1 MKLLPRELDKLTL
14 VQTGL
19 LAQRRLSRGVRLN
32 ASECTALLA
41 TVLLELMR
49 DGRHSVS
56 DLQSIGQHI
65 LGFRHVLACVPQ
77 MVHEVQIE
85 GTFRDGTFLVTVHN
99 PVCTVDGDLRLALYG
114 SGIQI
119 GQGIDRLRDIVNPH
133 DESLDEAIRVR
144 EEKRLDE
151 LNVINDD
158 LFPWSD
164 DVAREFEP
172 ESDESCIGNVVTAS
186 GMIEIN
192 QGRKRYALRVTN
204 HGDRPVQIGS
214 HYHFAEANA
223 KLEMDRVVAY
233 GRRLDIPAGTAV
245 RFEPGDTRVVTLV
258 DIAGSRKV
266 HGGNGFAEGKVLRE
280 VADLKRVVD
289 EMQRRGALHVEQ
301 AMELNQRVPRP
312 RTVDRATYAM
322 TYGPTIGDRVRLGDT
337 CLWAEIEWDA
347 TVYGDECK
355 FGGGK
360 TLRDGMGQAATLN
373 RRQCLDLVI
382 TNAVIIDYTGIY
394 KADIGVRNGII
405 VGIGKAGNPDIMDGV
420 SPGMYVGASTE
431 AMAGEGK
438 IVTAGAL
445 DTHVHFICPQL
456 IDEAL
461 GSGITTLVGGGTG
474 PNTGTNATTCTP
486 GPYHIRAMLE
496 ATDSMPINVGLT
508 GKGNCSQKEP
518 LREQVRAGAIGLKIH
533 EDWGA
538 TPAVIDAC
546 LSVCDEL
553 DVQTTI
559 HTDTLNE
566 SGFVEHTLAAIGG
579 RTIHAYHTEGAGG
592 GHAPDILAVCGHES
606 VIPSSTNPTRPYTS
620 NTCDEHLDM
629 LMVCHHLD
637 KRIAEDVAFAES
649 RIRGETIAA
658 EDVMHD
664 VGAIAVMSSD
674 AQAMGRI
681 GEVVART
688 WRTADKMK
696 RQRGHLPV
704 PPTSEDLGV
713 PRASIYDRADNFRI
727 RRYIAKYTVNPAIA
741 HGVSHIVGSVEV
753 GRLAD
758 LVLWAPQDFGVR
770 PAVVIKGGLPVR
782 AMIGDANASIPTVQP
797 VISRPMF
804 AATPGAQRIT
814 SIAFVS
820 QASLDDEYGAVA
832 RTYGLRKRLEAV
844 RRCRGI
850 GKRDLKLNCALPN
863 VSVDPETYEVRL
875 DGEVCTCEPAAE
887 LPLTQKH
894 LVF

>member
-1 MKLLPRELDKLTL
+1 MKLLPRELDKLVL
-14 VQTGL
+14 NQTGV

-41 TVLLELMR
+41 TVLLELIR
-49 DGRHSVS
+49 DGTHSVS
-56 DLQSIGQHI
+56 DLQTIGQNI
-65 LGFRHVLACVPQ
+65 LGFRHVLPSVPQ
-77 MVHEVQIE
+77 MLHEVQIE

-99 PVCTVDGDLRLALYG
+99 PVCTADGDLRLALYG
-114 SGIQI
+114 SGI
-119 GQGIDRLRDIVNPH
+119 DLNKVN
-133 DESLDEAIRVR
+133 DV
-144 EEKRLDE
+144 
-151 LNVINDD
+151 

-164 DVAREFEP
+164 ETAREYEP
-172 ESDESCIGNVVTAS
+172 SSDLAS
-186 GMIEIN
+186 VGHVIPAPGTIEIN

-214 HYHFAEANA
+214 HYHFAEANPM
-223 KLEMDRVVAY
+223 LEMDRAVAY

-258 DIAGSRKV
+258 DIAGNRVV
-266 HGGNGFAEGKVLRE
+266 HGGNGFAPGKVNRDNIEQILAAMKKQGVTH
-280 VADLKRVVD
+280 VA
-289 EMQRRGALHVEQ
+289 QALEIS
-301 AMELNQRVPRP
+301 QRVPRP
-312 RTVDRATYAM
+312 RTMDRATYAM
-322 TYGPTIGDRVRLGDT
+322 TFGPTIGDRVRLGDT
-337 CLWAEIEWDA
+337 SLWAEIEWDA

-360 TLRDGMGQAATLN
+360 TLRDGMGQTSPLL

-382 TNAVIIDYTGIY
+382 TNVVIIDYTGVY
-394 KADIGVRNGII
+394 KADIGIKNGMI
-405 VGIGKAGNPDIMDGV
+405 VGIGKAGNPDVMDGV
-420 SPGMYVGASTE
+420 TPGMCVGASTE
-431 AMAGEGK
+431 AMAGEGR
-438 IVTAGAL
+438 IATAGGI

-461 GSGITTLVGGGTG
+461 GSGTTTLIGGGTG

-486 GPYHIRAMLE
+486 GAYHIRTMLE
-496 ATDSMPINVGLT
+496 ATDSLPMNLGFT

-518 LREQVRAGAIGLKIH
+518 LREQIRAGAIGLKIH

-546 LSVCDEL
+546 LTVCDEM

-566 SGFVEHTLAAIGG
+566 SGFVEHTVAAIGD

-592 GHAPDILAVCGHES
+592 GHAPDILAVCGHPS

-664 VGAIAVMSSD
+664 LGAIAVMSSD
-674 AQAMGRI
+674 SQAMGRI
-681 GEVVART
+681 GEVVGRT

-696 RQRGHLPV
+696 RQRGHLPI
-704 PPTSEDLGV
+704 PQAGEELGI

-727 RRYIAKYTVNPAIA
+727 RRYIAKYTINPAIA
-741 HGVSHIVGSVEV
+741 HGVSHIIGSIEV
-753 GRLAD
+753 NKLAD
-758 LVLWAPQDFGVR
+758 IVLWSPQDFGIR
-770 PAVVIKGGLPVR
+770 PSVVIKGGMPVY
-782 AMIGDANASIPTVQP
+782 AQMGDANASIPTVQP
-797 VISRPMF
+797 VINRPMF
-804 AATPGAQRIT
+804 GSLPGAVRNT

-820 QASLDDEYGAVA
+820 QASLDEEYGAIA
-832 RTYGLRKRLEAV
+832 RTYKVTKRLDPV
-844 RRCRGI
+844 KKCRFI
-850 GKRDLKLNCALPN
+850 GKKDLKLNCALPK
-863 VSVDPETYEVRL
+863 VTVDPETYEVKL
-875 DGEVCTCEPAAE
+875 NGVTCSCEPATE

>member
-1 MKLLPRELDKLTL
+1 MKLLPRELDKLVL
-14 VQTGL
+14 NQAGL

-32 ASECTALLA
+32 GAEATALLA

-56 DLQSIGQHI
+56 DLQAIGQHI
-65 LGFRHVLACVPQ
+65 LGFRHVQAAVPQ
-77 MVHEVQIE
+77 TVHEVQVE
-85 GTFRDGTFLVTVHN
+85 GTLPDGTFLVTVHN

-114 SGIQI
+114 SGVDI
-119 GQGIDRLRDIVNPH
+119 GQGRDCARAVVNPFS
-133 DESLDEAIRVR
+133 DTLEDGERQREDARLEAQRA
-144 EEKRLDE
+144 
-151 LNVINDD
+151 INDE

-164 DVAREFEP
+164 ALARDFEP
-172 ESDESCIGNVVTAS
+172 DSELATPGHVIAAAGA
-186 GMIEIN
+186 IEIN

-204 HGDRPVQIGS
+204 HGDRPVQVGS

-223 KLEMDRVVAY
+223 RLEMDRGIAY

-258 DIAGSRKV
+258 DIAGSRTV
-266 HGGNGFAEGKVLRE
+266 HGGNGFASGRVDRAQLAAV
-280 VADLKRVVD
+280 VAD
-289 EMQRRGALHVEQ
+289 MQARGARHAAQ
-301 AMELNQRVPRP
+301 AADVTQREPRA

-322 TYGPTIGDRVRLGDT
+322 TYGPTTGDRVRLGDT
-337 CLWAEIEWDA
+337 CLWAEVEWDA

-360 TLRDGMGQAATLN
+360 TLRDGMGQATALA

-382 TNAVIIDYTGIY
+382 TNAVIIDYTGVY
-394 KADIGVRNGII
+394 KADIGVKAGRI
-405 VGIGKAGNPDIMDGV
+405 VGIGKAGNPDVMDGV
-420 SPGMYVGASTE
+420 TPGMYVGAATE
-431 AMAGEGK
+431 AMAAEGR

-456 IDEAL
+456 VDEAVA
-461 GSGITTLVGGGTG
+461 GGITTLIGGGTG

-486 GPYHIRAMLE
+486 GAYHIRTMLE
-496 ATDSMPINVGLT
+496 ATDSLPVNLGFT
-508 GKGNCSQKEP
+508 GKGNCSDRDP

-559 HTDTLNE
+559 HSDTLNE
-566 SGFVEHTLAAIGG
+566 SGFVEHTLAAIAG

-592 GHAPDILAVCGHES
+592 GHAPDILAVCGHAS
-606 VIPSSTNPTRPYTS
+606 VIPSSTNPTRPYTA

-664 VGAIAVMSSD
+664 LGAISVMSSD
-674 AQAMGRI
+674 SQAMGRI
-681 GEVVART
+681 GEVVSRT

-704 PPTSEDLGV
+704 PAGSEELGV
-713 PRASIYDRADNFRI
+713 PHASIYDRADNFRI
-727 RRYIAKYTVNPAIA
+727 RRYIAKYTINPAIA
-741 HGVSHIVGSVEV
+741 HGVSHVVGSVEV
-753 GRLAD
+753 GKLAD

-770 PAVVIKGGLPVR
+770 PAVVIKGGMPVR
-782 AMIGDANASIPTVQP
+782 AQIGDANASIPTVQP
-797 VISRPMF
+797 ILSRPMF
-804 AATPGAQRIT
+804 GALPGAVRNT
-814 SIAFVS
+814 CLAFVS
-820 QASLDDEYGAVA
+820 QASLDEDYGAMA
-832 RTYGLRKRLEAV
+832 RTYHITKRLEPV
-844 RRCRGI
+844 RKCRFI
-850 GKRDLKLNCALPN
+850 GKRDLKLNCALPK
-863 VSVDPETYEVRL
+863 VTVDPETYEVRL
-875 DGEVCTCEPAAE
+875 NGEPCTCEPAVE

-894 LVF
+894 LLF

>member
-1 MKLLPRELDKLTL
+1 
-14 VQTGL
+14 
-19 LAQRRLSRGVRLN
+19 
-32 ASECTALLA
+32 
-41 TVLLELMR
+41 MR

-56 DLQSIGQHI
+56 DLQAIGQRI
-65 LGFRHVLACVPQ
+65 LGFRHVMASVPQ
-77 MVHEVQIE
+77 MLPEVQIE

-99 PVCTVDGDLRLALYG
+99 PVCTIDGDLQLALYG
-114 SGIQI
+114 SGLQI
-119 GQGIDRLRDIVNPH
+119 GQGPDRARDIVNPH
-133 DESLDEAIRVR
+133 DEALAEDVR
-144 EEKRLDE
+144 ARETERLQRLAE
-151 LNVINDD
+151 INDD

-164 DVAREFEP
+164 AVAKSFEP
-172 ESDESCIGNVVTAS
+172 DSDEATVGHVQPAA
-186 GMIEIN
+186 GAIEIN

-223 KLEMDRVVAY
+223 RLEMDRGVAY

-258 DIAGSRKV
+258 DIAGTRVV
-266 HGGNGFAEGKVLRE
+266 HGGNGFAAGRVRRE
-280 VADLKRVVD
+280 VEALKEIVAD
-289 EMQRRGALHVEQ
+289 MQRKGALHVEQ
-301 AMELNQRVPRP
+301 AVEISQRVPRP

-322 TYGPTIGDRVRLGDT
+322 TYGPTTGDRVRLGDT

-360 TLRDGMGQAATLN
+360 TLRDGMGQTAALG
-373 RRQCLDLVI
+373 RRACLDLVI
-382 TNAVIIDYTGIY
+382 TNAVIIDYTGVY
-394 KADIGVRNGII
+394 KADIGVRNGVI
-405 VGIGKAGNPDIMDGV
+405 VGIGKAGNPDVMDGV
-420 SPGMYVGASTE
+420 TPGMYVGAATE

-456 IDEAL
+456 VDEAL
-461 GSGITTLVGGGTG
+461 AAGITTVVGGGTG

-486 GPYHIRAMLE
+486 GAYHIRSMLE
-496 ATDSMPINVGLT
+496 ATDALPINVGLT
-508 GKGNCSQKEP
+508 GKGNCSQHEP
-518 LREQVRAGAIGLKIH
+518 LREQVRAGAVGLKIH

-546 LSVCDEL
+546 LTVCDEM

-606 VIPSSTNPTRPYTS
+606 VIPSSTNPTRPYTR

-674 AQAMGRI
+674 SQAMGRI

-696 RQRGHLPV
+696 RQRGHLTV
-704 PPTSEDLGV
+704 PAGGEELGV
-713 PRASIYDRADNFRI
+713 PRASIHDRADNFRI
-727 RRYIAKYTVNPAIA
+727 RRYVAKYTVNPAIA
-741 HGVSHIVGSVEV
+741 HGVSHVVGSVEV

-758 LVLWAPQDFGVR
+758 LVLWTPQDFGVR
-770 PAVVIKGGLPVR
+770 PSVVIKGGSPVR

-804 AATPGAQRIT
+804 AALPGAQRAT
-814 SIAFVS
+814 AVAFVS
-820 QASLDDEYGAVA
+820 QASVDEEDGAVA
-832 RTYGLRKRLEAV
+832 RTYGLRKRLEPV

-875 DGEVCTCEPAAE
+875 DGEPCTCEPADE
-887 LPLTQKH
+887 LPLTQRH